1 VAAIVARPLHCSKP
15 TARTRYG
22 RGAADN
28 NSVDPGED
36 YMRFTITALALAGVS
51 LFATTAAAQ
60 TAPAAADADGVNGLQ
75 EIVVTA
81 QRRAESL
88 QKVPVAVTAISAEQ
102 IDDLRVTN
110 VKNLAGLAPSLQI
123 QNQGLQSN
131 PSIAIRGVASGVSN
145 NAVDPKVGIY
155 LDGVYIGRTVG
166 SIFDLADI
174 QRVEVLRGPQG
185 TLFGRNATSGAISL
199 VSAEPTGEFGIRA
212 TGSYGNGDAIRGK
225 AVINLPAFGPFS
237 VKLAYLHDQI
247 DGDYTNLIGGK
258 TINLALR
265 DPRFGTETFA
275 RKLGRRNIDGGQL
288 AIRGE
293 FGNLTADYRFD
304 YTDARTTGRA
314 IQSLG
319 VIPDSSGALLQPI
332 VDLQPFFGGITNIAP
347 NARLSA
353 VANATSEE
361 HVVTQGHSLTL
372 AVKPNDL
379 VTVKSITA
387 YRKFRQDPNIYDLA
401 SSGGLR
407 FTFGQLGALITPG
420 LTPAQIQAALF
431 NPANIPGPNDYFF
444 SLLTARKTSQKQF
457 SQEFQIQLDG
467 EHYEL
472 TAGAF
477 YFHERSPATD
487 ILGILEPVPGG
498 LVVPSPL
505 DAAFGSGVTDTVSIN
520 DSWAGYGQL
529 TVHLGD
535 RVDVTGGLRYTIDDR
550 DLAINAISG
559 GQGGQLGVGKYNV
572 SFKKLNY
579 TGILTWRPT
588 DQTTAY
594 AKISSGYVAG
604 GILSGI
610 PYKPETLVSYELG
623 AKTQM
628 FDNRVRLN
636 VAAFYSDYKDLQTQN
651 FINGRQF
658 FDNAGKASIKGFEVE
673 ADVIPVRGLVLS
685 GNVGYADLNYKT
697 FILNG
702 VDVADVARTTYN
714 SKWTARVAA
723 QYDAP
728 EFSNGSH
735 LQGRIEGRYRSSYY
749 LTSTPFVNLAGQ
761 VVLENENRQ
770 PGYWLVDGR
779 FGLVDIPIGGT
790 KASLSAFGQNLFDK
804 HYISFGAP
812 VLSLVGSYERGRT
825 YGVELGFAF

>member
-1 VAAIVARPLHCSKP
+1 
-15 TARTRYG
+15 
-22 RGAADN
+22 
-28 NSVDPGED
+28 
-36 YMRFTITALALAGVS
+36 MRFTTTALALAGVS
-51 LFATTAAAQ
+51 LFATAAAAQ
-60 TAPAAADADGVNGLQ
+60 TTAEPQAAAESIQGLQ

-88 QKVPVAVTAISAEQ
+88 QKVPVAVTAISSEQ
-102 IDDLRVTN
+102 LDTLRVTN

-199 VSAEPTGEFGIRA
+199 VSAEPTGEFGLRA
-212 TGSYGNGDAIRGK
+212 NASYGNYDAIRGK
-225 AVINLPAFGPFS
+225 MVLNLPSFGPFS
-237 VKLAYLHDQI
+237 VKIAYLHDEI
-247 DGDYTNLIGGK
+247 AGDYTNLIGGQ
-258 TINLALR
+258 TINQSLR
-265 DPRFGTETFA
+265 DPRFGTLTFA
-275 RKLGRRNIDGGQL
+275 KKLGGRNIDGGQL

-319 VIPDSSGALLQPI
+319 VIPDQSGALLQPI
-332 VDLQPFFGGITNIAP
+332 VNLQPFFGGITNIAP
-347 NARLSA
+347 NSRLKS

-372 AVKPNDL
+372 AVKANDV

-387 YRKFRQDPNIYDLA
+387 YRKFKQDPNIYDLA
-401 SSGGLR
+401 ATGGLR
-407 FTFGQLGALITPG
+407 FTFNQLGALITPG
-420 LTPAQIQAALF
+420 LTQAQIQAALF
-431 NPANIPGPNDYFF
+431 NPANAPGPNDYFF
-444 SLLTARKTSQKQF
+444 SLLTSRDTRQTQF
-457 SQEFQIQLDG
+457 SQELQIQLDG
-467 EHYEL
+467 ENYEL

-487 ILGILEPVPGG
+487 LLGILQPTPGG
-498 LVVPSPL
+498 FSVPSPL
-505 DAAFGSGVTDTVSIN
+505 DAAFGSGVTNTVSVN
-520 DSWAGYGQL
+520 DSMAGYGQL
-529 TVHLGD
+529 TIHLGD
-535 RVDVTGGLRYTIDDR
+535 RVDITGGLRYTIDDR
-550 DLAINAISG
+550 DLRINSIAG
-559 GQGGQLGVGKYNV
+559 AQGGFLGVGDYAV

-579 TGILTWRPT
+579 TGIATWRPT
-588 DQTTAY
+588 DDATLY

-610 PYKPETLVSYELG
+610 PYKPETLVAYELG

-628 FDNRVRLN
+628 FDNRLRLN
-636 VAAFYSDYKDLQTQN
+636 AAAFFSDYKDLQTQN

-658 FDNAGKASIKGFEVE
+658 FDNAGKATIKGFEVE
-673 ADVIPVRGLVLS
+673 ADFIPVRGLVLS
-685 GNVGYADLNYKT
+685 GNVGMADLNYKT
-697 FILNG
+697 FILSG
-702 VDVADVARTTYN
+702 REVADFARTTYN
-714 SKWTARVAA
+714 SKWTARASV

-728 EFSNGSH
+728 EFADGSH
-735 LQGRIEGRYRSSYY
+735 LQGRIEGRYRSGYY
-749 LTSTPFVNLAGQ
+749 LTSTPLQNLAGQ
-761 VVLENENRQ
+761 NVLEDQNYQ
-770 PGYWLVDGR
+770 GGFWLVDGR
-779 FGLVDIPIGGT
+779 VGLVDLAIGGT
-790 KASLSAFGQNLFDK
+790 KLSLSAFGQNLLDK
-804 HYISFGAP
+804 QQIAFGAP
-812 VLSLVGSYERGRT
+812 VLSLVGTYERGRT
-825 YGVELGFAF
+825 YGVELGVAF

>member
-1 VAAIVARPLHCSKP
+1 
-15 TARTRYG
+15 
-22 RGAADN
+22 
-28 NSVDPGED
+28 
-36 YMRFTITALALAGVS
+36 MRFTTTALALAGVS
-51 LFATTAAAQ
+51 LLATAAVAQ
-60 TAPAAADADGVNGLQ
+60 DTAPQASGSDMAGLE

-88 QKVPVAVTAISAEQ
+88 QKVPVAVTAISSEQ
-102 IDDLRVTN
+102 LDTLRVTN

-123 QNQGLQSN
+123 QTQGLQSN

-199 VSAEPTGEFGIRA
+199 VSADPTGEFEVRGNV
-212 TGSYGNGDAIRGK
+212 SYGNYDQIRGK
-225 AVINLPAFGPFS
+225 VVVNLPAFGPFS
-237 VKLAYLHDQI
+237 VKFAYLHDEI
-247 DGDYTNLIGGK
+247 AGDYTNLLGGK
-258 TINLALR
+258 TLNMSLR
-265 DPRFGTETFA
+265 DPKFGTQTFA
-275 RKLGRRNIDGGQL
+275 NKLGGRNIDGGQL

-304 YTDARTTGRA
+304 YTDSRTVGRA
-314 IQSLG
+314 MQSFG
-319 VIPDSSGALLQPI
+319 VIPDQSGALLQPI
-332 VDLQPFFGGITNIAP
+332 VNLQPFFGGITNISP
-347 NARLSA
+347 NARLKS
-353 VANATSEE
+353 VANATSAE

-379 VTVKSITA
+379 VTLKSITA
-387 YRKFRQDPNIYDLA
+387 YRKFKQDPNVYDLA
-401 SSGGLR
+401 ASGGLR

-444 SLLTARKTSQKQF
+444 SLLTSRDTSQKQF

-467 EHYEL
+467 ENYEL

-487 ILGILEPVPGG
+487 VLGILSPTPNGV
-498 LVVPSPL
+498 VVPSPL
-505 DAAFGSGVTDTVSIN
+505 DAVFGSGLTDTLSIN
-520 DSWAGYGQL
+520 DSIAGYGQL
-529 TVHLGD
+529 TIHLGD

-550 DLAINAISG
+550 KLNINAISNA
-559 GQGGQLGVGKYNV
+559 QGGALGVGKYSV
-572 SFKKLNY
+572 SFNKLNY
-579 TGILTWRPT
+579 TGIVTWRPT
-588 DQTTAY
+588 DDSTVY
-594 AKISSGYVAG
+594 GKISSGYVAG

-610 PYKPETLVSYELG
+610 PYKPETLVAYELG

-628 FDNRVRLN
+628 FDNRLRLN

-658 FDNAGKASIKGFEVE
+658 FDNAGKAKIKGFEVE
-673 ADVIPVRGLVLS
+673 ADVVPVRGLVLS
-685 GNVGYADLNYKT
+685 GNIGYADLNYKT

-702 VDVADVARTTYN
+702 VEVADVARTTYN
-714 SKWTARVAA
+714 SKWTARASA

-735 LQGRIEGRYRSSYY
+735 LQARVEGRYRSSYY
-749 LTSTPFVNLAGQ
+749 LTSTPFRNLTGQ
-761 VVLENENRQ
+761 VVLENENKQ

-779 FGLVDIPIGGT
+779 VGLMNVPVG
-790 KASLSAFGQNLFDK
+790 SSSFSVSAFGQNLFDK
-804 HYISFGAP
+804 QYISFGAP
-812 VLSLVGSYERGRT
+812 VLSLVGTYDRGRT

>member
-1 VAAIVARPLHCSKP
+1 
-15 TARTRYG
+15 
-22 RGAADN
+22 
-28 NSVDPGED
+28 
-36 YMRFTITALALAGVS
+36 MRFHTTALALAGAS
-51 LFATTAAAQ
+51 FFAAAAAAQ
-60 TAPAAADADGVNGLQ
+60 TPGEATAPQASESEGLAGLQ

-88 QKVPVAVTAISAEQ
+88 QKVPVAVTAISSEQ
-102 IDDLRVTN
+102 LENLRVTN

-131 PSIAIRGVASGVSN
+131 PSISIRGVASGVSN

-199 VSAEPTGEFGIRA
+199 VSAEPTGEFGVRA
-212 TGSYGNGDAIRGK
+212 NASYGNYDAIRGK
-225 AVINLPAFGPFS
+225 IVLNLPAFGPFS
-237 VKLAYLHDQI
+237 VKVAYLHDEI
-247 DGDYTNLIGGK
+247 AGDYTNLIGGQ
-258 TINLALR
+258 TINQSLR
-265 DPRFGTETFA
+265 DPRFGTLTFA
-275 RKLGRRNIDGGQL
+275 KKLGTRNIDGGQL

-319 VIPDSSGALLQPI
+319 VIPDQSGALLQPI

-347 NARLSA
+347 NSRLKA
-353 VANATSEE
+353 VANATSPE

-387 YRKFRQDPNIYDLA
+387 YRKFKQDPNIYDLA
-401 SSGGLR
+401 ASGGLR
-407 FTFGQLGALITPG
+407 FTFNQLGALITPG
-420 LTPAQIQAALF
+420 LTPEQIQAALF
-431 NPANIPGPNDYFF
+431 NPANLPGPNDYFF
-444 SLLTARKTSQKQF
+444 SLLTSRETRQTQF
-457 SQEFQIQLDG
+457 SQELQIQLDG
-467 EHYEL
+467 ENYEL

-487 ILGILEPVPGG
+487 LLGILQPTPGG
-498 LVVPSPL
+498 VSVPSPL
-505 DAAFGSGVTDTVSIN
+505 DAAFGSGVTNTVSVN
-520 DSWAGYGQL
+520 DSMAGYGQL
-529 TVHLGD
+529 TIHLGD

-550 DLAINAISG
+550 DLRINSIAG
-559 GQGGQLGVGKYNV
+559 GQGGQLGVGDYAV
-572 SFKKLNY
+572 SFEKLNY

-588 DQTTAY
+588 DNTTTY

-623 AKTQM
+623 AKTQL
-628 FDNRVRLN
+628 FDNRLRLN
-636 VAAFYSDYKDLQTQN
+636 AAAFYSDYKDLQTQN

-673 ADVIPVRGLVLS
+673 ADFIPVRGLVFS
-685 GNVGYADLNYKT
+685 GNVGMADLNYKT

-702 VDVADVARTTYN
+702 REVADIARTTYN
-714 SKWTARVAA
+714 SKWTGRASV

-728 EFSNGSH
+728 EFANGSH
-735 LQGRIEGRYRSSYY
+735 LQGRIEGRYRSGYY
-749 LTSTPFVNLAGQ
+749 LTSTPLQNLAGQ
-761 VVLENENRQ
+761 DVLEAQNYQ
-770 PGYWLVDGR
+770 GGFWLVDGR
-779 FGLVDIPIGGT
+779 VGLVDLDIGGT
-790 KASLSAFGQNLFDK
+790 KASLSAFGQNLLDK
-804 HYISFGAP
+804 QQIAFGAP
-812 VLSLVGSYERGRT
+812 VLSLVGTYERGRT
-825 YGVELGFAF
+825 YGVELGVAF

>member
-1 VAAIVARPLHCSKP
+1 
-15 TARTRYG
+15 
-22 RGAADN
+22 
-28 NSVDPGED
+28 
-36 YMRFTITALALAGVS
+36 MRFTTTALALAGVS
-51 LFATTAAAQ
+51 LLATAAVAQ
-60 TAPAAADADGVNGLQ
+60 ETAPQTSDAGMAGLE

-88 QKVPVAVTAISAEQ
+88 QKVPVAVTAISSEQ
-102 IDDLRVTN
+102 LDTLRVTN

-123 QNQGLQSN
+123 QTQGLQSN

-199 VSAEPTGEFGIRA
+199 VSADPTGEFDVRGNV
-212 TGSYGNGDAIRGK
+212 SYGNYDAIRGK
-225 AVINLPAFGPFS
+225 VVVNLPAFGPFS
-237 VKLAYLHDQI
+237 VKFAYLHDEI
-247 DGDYTNLIGGK
+247 AGDYTNLLGGK
-258 TINLALR
+258 TLNMSLR
-265 DPRFGTETFA
+265 DPKFGTQTFA
-275 RKLGRRNIDGGQL
+275 KKLGGRNIDGGQL

-304 YTDARTTGRA
+304 YTDSRTVGRA
-314 IQSLG
+314 MQSLG
-319 VIPDSSGALLQPI
+319 VIPDQSGALLQPI
-332 VDLQPFFGGITNIAP
+332 VNLQPFFGGITNISP
-347 NARLSA
+347 NARLKS
-353 VANATSEE
+353 VANATSAE

-379 VTVKSITA
+379 VTLKSITA
-387 YRKFRQDPNIYDLA
+387 YRKFKQDPNVYDLA
-401 SSGGLR
+401 ASGGLR

-431 NPANIPGPNDYFF
+431 NPANIPGPNDAFF
-444 SLLTARKTSQKQF
+444 SLLTSRDTSQKQF

-467 EHYEL
+467 ENYEL

-487 ILGILEPVPGG
+487 VLGILSPTPNGV
-498 LVVPSPL
+498 VVPSPL
-505 DAAFGSGVTDTVSIN
+505 DAVFGSGLTDTLSIN
-520 DSWAGYGQL
+520 DSIAGYGQL
-529 TVHLGD
+529 TIHLGD

-550 DLAINAISG
+550 KLNINAISNA
-559 GQGGQLGVGKYNV
+559 QGGALGVGKYSV
-572 SFKKLNY
+572 SFNKLNY
-579 TGILTWRPT
+579 TGIVTWRPT
-588 DQTTAY
+588 DDSTVY
-594 AKISSGYVAG
+594 GKISSGYVAG

-610 PYKPETLVSYELG
+610 PYKPETLVAYELG

-628 FDNRVRLN
+628 FDNRLRLN

-658 FDNAGKASIKGFEVE
+658 FDNAGKAKIKGFEVE
-673 ADVIPVRGLVLS
+673 ADVVPVRGLVLS
-685 GNVGYADLNYKT
+685 GNIGYADLNYKT

-702 VDVADVARTTYN
+702 VDVANVARTTYN
-714 SKWTARVAA
+714 SKWTARASA

-735 LQGRIEGRYRSSYY
+735 LQARVEGRYRSSYY
-749 LTSTPFVNLAGQ
+749 LTSTPFRNLTGQ
-761 VVLENENRQ
+761 VVLENENKQ

-779 FGLVDIPIGGT
+779 VGLMNVPVGN
-790 KASLSAFGQNLFDK
+790 SSFSVSAFGQNLLDK
-804 HYISFGAP
+804 QYISFGAP
-812 VLSLVGSYERGRT
+812 VLSLVGTYDRGRT

>member
-1 VAAIVARPLHCSKP
+1 
-15 TARTRYG
+15 
-22 RGAADN
+22 
-28 NSVDPGED
+28 
-36 YMRFTITALALAGVS
+36 MRFTTTALALAGVS
-51 LFATTAAAQ
+51 LLATAAVAQ
-60 TAPAAADADGVNGLQ
+60 NTAPQASDSEMAGLE

-88 QKVPVAVTAISAEQ
+88 QKVPVAVTAISSEQ
-102 IDDLRVTN
+102 LDTLRVTN

-123 QNQGLQSN
+123 QTQGLQSN

-199 VSAEPTGEFGIRA
+199 VSAEPTGEFEVRGNV
-212 TGSYGNGDAIRGK
+212 SYGNYDAIRGK
-225 AVINLPAFGPFS
+225 VVVNLPAFGPFS
-237 VKLAYLHDQI
+237 VKIAYLHDEI
-247 DGDYTNLIGGK
+247 AGDYTNLLGGK
-258 TINLALR
+258 TLNMSLR
-265 DPRFGTETFA
+265 DPKFGTQTFA
-275 RKLGRRNIDGGQL
+275 NKLGGRNIDGGQL

-304 YTDARTTGRA
+304 YTDSRTVGRA
-314 IQSLG
+314 MQSFG
-319 VIPDSSGALLQPI
+319 VIPDQSGALLQPI
-332 VDLQPFFGGITNIAP
+332 VNLQPFFGGITNISP
-347 NARLSA
+347 NARLKS
-353 VANATSEE
+353 VANATSAE

-379 VTVKSITA
+379 LTLKSITA
-387 YRKFRQDPNIYDLA
+387 YRKFKQDPNVYDLA
-401 SSGGLR
+401 ASGGLR

-420 LTPAQIQAALF
+420 LTPAQIQGALF

-444 SLLTARKTSQKQF
+444 SLLTSRDTSQKQF

-467 EHYEL
+467 ESYEL

-487 ILGILEPVPGG
+487 VLGILSPTPNGT
-498 LVVPSPL
+498 VVPSPL
-505 DAAFGSGVTDTVSIN
+505 DAVFGSGLTDTLSIN
-520 DSWAGYGQL
+520 DSIAGYGQL

-535 RVDVTGGLRYTIDDR
+535 RIDITGGLRYTIDDR
-550 DLAINAISG
+550 KLNINAISNA
-559 GQGGQLGVGKYNV
+559 QGGALGVGKYSV
-572 SFKKLNY
+572 SFNKLNY
-579 TGILTWRPT
+579 TGIVTWRPT
-588 DQTTAY
+588 DDSTVY
-594 AKISSGYVAG
+594 GKISSGYVAG

-610 PYKPETLVSYELG
+610 PYKPESLVAYELG

-636 VAAFYSDYKDLQTQN
+636 AAAFYSDYKDLQTQN

-658 FDNAGKASIKGFEVE
+658 FDNAGKAKIKGFEVE

-685 GNVGYADLNYKT
+685 GNIGYADLEYKT

-702 VDVADVARTTYN
+702 VDVASVARTPYN
-714 SKWTARVAA
+714 SKWTGRISA

-735 LQGRIEGRYRSSYY
+735 LQARVEGRYRSSYY
-749 LTSTPFVNLAGQ
+749 LTATPFRNLTGQ
-761 VVLENENRQ
+761 VVLENENKQ

-779 FGLVDIPIGGT
+779 VGLMNVPVG
-790 KASLSAFGQNLFDK
+790 SSSFSVSAFGQNLLDK
-804 HYISFGAP
+804 QYVSFGAP
-812 VLSLVGSYERGRT
+812 VLSLVGTYDRGRT